1 MYKNIFRTLVSRI
14 IVALLTFAVVF
25 ISSRALGPENY
36 GTIGLIMVAISI
48 ALLFSALIGG
58 TSLVFFTSRVDPAA
72 LFTISSIWGIFMSLV
87 ISGAMALLNLY
98 PSEYFIY
105 VFLISLIANISQ
117 NLMFIILGKERIIQ
131 QNIINVAQVFTLFVV
146 IVFIFHGMRTPSVKF
161 YLTSVLF
168 SHCVATLVGVIFCR
182 KDIFPLR
189 LSGLAL
195 HIAEITKYGIW
206 VQLSSFVQLFNYRLS
221 YYLVDWFLGREMLGI
236 YTLGV
241 QLAESFWILP
251 RSVAIVQFS
260 HISNLR
266 NPKDSVNL
274 SYKLMQ
280 LVIVIIAICSIPVF
294 FIPEHWL
301 TFVFG
306 YGYAGIKMVLMM
318 LIPAIIIFSGA
329 IILSHFFSGIGK
341 VWFNTIT
348 GLCGLVFTFFAGMIL
363 IPRFELTGAAIAT
376 NISYVVIFVAS
387 LIIFVMYNKT
397 SLRKLFSDGLTL
409 AKLKDQIKMVL
420 TKS

>member
-1 MYKNIFRTLVSRI
+1 MYKNIFRTFVSRI
-14 IVALLTFAVVF
+14 IAALLTFAVVF

-58 TSLVFFTSRVDPAA
+58 TSLVFFTSRVDPSA
-72 LFTISSIWGIFMSLV
+72 LFTISSIWGILMSLV
-87 ISGAMALLNLY
+87 ISGAMALLDLY

-117 NLMFIILGKERIIQ
+117 NLMFIILGRERILQ
-131 QNIINVAQVFTLFVV
+131 QNIINVAQVFTHFVV
-146 IVFIFHGMRTPSVKF
+146 LSFLFHGMGTPSIKF
-161 YLTSVLF
+161 YLTSVLI
-168 SHCVATLVGVIFCR
+168 SHSVAAMIGIICCH
-182 KDIFPLR
+182 KEIFPLR

-195 HIAEITKYGIW
+195 HIAEIVRYGFW
-206 VQLSSFVQLFNYRLS
+206 VQLSAFVQLFNYRLS

-236 YTLGV
+236 YTLAV

-251 RSVAIVQFS
+251 RSVAIVQFA

-266 NPKDSVNL
+266 ESKDAVNL

-280 LVIVIIAICSIPVF
+280 LVVIIIALGSIPIF

-301 TFVFG
+301 IFVFG
-306 YGYAGIKMVLMM
+306 YGYAGIKSVLMM
-318 LIPAIIIFSGA
+318 LIPAIIIFSGS

-341 VWFNTIT
+341 VWVNTIT
-348 GLCGLVFTFFAGMIL
+348 GFVGLIFTFFACMFL
-363 IPRFELTGAAIAT
+363 IPSFELTGAAIAT
-376 NISYVVIFVAS
+376 NISYADDFYRITDNIC
-387 LIIFVMYNKT
+387 LI
-397 SLRKLFSDGLTL
+397 
-409 AKLKDQIKMVL
+409 
-420 TKS
+420 